1 VARWAKFVQLDKV
14 AVKLE
19 KTSDRPDHS
28 YHLRSL
34 ATQVN
39 AGNHVELASEAMRAL
54 LAEESQL
61 GGEKLDALC
70 RITLGAL
77 A

>member
-1 VARWAKFVQLDKV
+1 MQLDEVKV
-14 AVKLE
+14 RLE
-19 KTSDRPDHS
+19 DSSDKPDHT

-34 ATQVN
+34 ATQV
-39 AGNHVELASEAMRAL
+39 AGGIHVDLASQVIGEL
-54 LAEESQL
+54 LAEESGVE
-61 GGEKLDALC
+61 GGELDALR